1 MTQLSEI
8 YNQRILVLSANI
20 PRTERLAD
28 ADATATA
35 HSKLCGST
43 ITVDLKLSGDRVSA
57 FGQTV
62 KACLLG
68 QAAASI
74 MAHNIVGSDAG
85 ELRAVGA
92 AMRRML
98 KANGPPPTGRWAD
111 LAVLEPVRDFKAR
124 HASTLL
130 VFDAVETALA
140 AAEGKRA
147 EAEHAAAAPPRH
159 GQGHEGGSRP
169 RRQGRRQGPGARLQV
184 DPEAPHR
191 HGMQAPAHVL
201 GVCPAGHRHQ
211 RRVARDLARAVARL
225 PLPSLGHARFR
236 SGARHRPSE
245 ASLRAVA
252 LRPLEA

>member
-1 MTQLSEI
+1 MTQLNEI
-8 YNQRILVLSANI
+8 YNQRILELSAEI
-20 PRTERLAD
+20 PRTERLPD

-43 ITVDLKLSGDRVSA
+43 VTVDLKLSGDRVSA

-74 MAHNIVGSDAG
+74 MAHNIVGSEAG

-140 AAEGKRA
+140 TAEGKRTGVDG
-147 EAEHAAAAPPRH
+147 AA
-159 GQGHEGGSRP
+159 
-169 RRQGRRQGPGARLQV
+169 GA
-184 DPEAPHR
+184 DT
-191 HGMQAPAHVL
+191 APAR
-201 GVCPAGHRHQ
+201 AG
-211 RRVARDLARAVARL
+211 
-225 PLPSLGHARFR
+225 P
-236 SGARHRPSE
+236 
-245 ASLRAVA
+245 
-252 LRPLEA
+252 